1 MFVAV
6 GSTRVGSLSTVGD
19 AAGLAAGLAWN
30 LSVTVGTSG
39 SAPSIGTSTTST
51 KTLSGASVKGCIVSD
66 WWDEA
71 EYEADDW
78 GERSSAILRLT
89 KLISESK
96 FLTDRQKR
104 VLYGVYVFSEKRK
117 DIAEDLGVSMKT
129 VQRDHKDALKLLGL
143 VKGRGLLDKE
153 ES

>member
-1 MFVAV
+1 
-6 GSTRVGSLSTVGD
+6 
-19 AAGLAAGLAWN
+19 
-30 LSVTVGTSG
+30 
-39 SAPSIGTSTTST
+39 
-51 KTLSGASVKGCIVSD
+51 VSD